1 MGEAALALSGTFR
14 YRDYR
19 KWPEGE
25 HRELIGGIAYGMS
38 PAPRLDHQRVV
49 LDLGSRM
56 REFLRDKAC
65 VAYVSPIDVLLPE
78 QGQDDDET
86 GNVVQPDIVVVCDPD
101 KLANGRYIR
110 GAPDLVVEILSP
122 STMKK
127 DVSEKFELYER
138 SGVREY
144 WIIEPTARWLHRY
157 VLEFPGDSPGDSPG
171 GAGLADAGPGA
182 GAGNADEKSAAEG
195 NQGDKRPRRY
205 GEALVRD
212 SGDGLGPIDST
223 VLEGFSFVPEEL
235 FGD

>member
-1 MGEAALALSGTFR
+1 MGEAALALAGTFK

-25 HRELIGGIAYGMS
+25 RWELIGGIAYGMS
-38 PAPRLDHQRVV
+38 PAPRLDHQRVA

-56 REFLRDKAC
+56 CEFLRDKAC

-78 QGQDDDET
+78 PGQDDDEAD
-86 GNVVQPDIVVVCDPD
+86 NVVQPDIVVVCDPD

-144 WIIEPTARWLHRY
+144 WIIEPTAQWLHRY
-157 VLEFPGDSPGDSPG
+157 VLEFPGDSPG
-171 GAGLADAGPGA
+171 GAGLTDAASGA
-182 GAGNADEKSAAEG
+182 GTGNAGEKSATEG
-195 NQGDKRPRRY
+195 NQGNRKSRRY
-205 GEALVRD
+205 GKALVRD
-212 SGDGLGPIDST
+212 SGDGLGPIGST
-223 VLEGFSFVPEEL
+223 VLEGFSFVPAEL